1 MTEEQFFTSY
11 VNDFSEKTLEKRISL
26 ANRLSDEG
34 FWEEKDGQK
43 YISCQALADA
53 RACAEEFLR
62 LTEGWTITD
71 EDRANGFARFEGK
84 TIKLHD

>member
-11 VNDFSEKTLEKRISL
+11 VNDFSEEFMENIDCVRISL
-26 ANRLSDEG
+26 ADLLSDES

-62 LTEGWTITD
+62 LTGGWTVSD
-71 EDRANGFARFEGK
+71 ESSRK
-84 TIKLHD
+84 